1 MTLALSTSSPR
12 VSVCLFESGGC
23 VLGSRESLA
32 QQGAS
37 GTTLELVDEVLR
49 QAGVPLEEVRRFV
62 ADVGPGSFTGTRVA
76 VMLAKVWAHA
86 NGGEAAGVSSFDLI
100 EGEIVAVPT
109 GKSRWLVRGKD
120 ELVFESRE
128 WRADWAT
135 YGSEGQPNS
144 FPSAERAALLRER
157 LRFLKPEVLT
167 PAYGMDPSISRPKKP
182 YGTAGGAP

>member
-1 MTLALSTSSPR
+1 
-12 VSVCLFESGGC
+12 
-23 VLGSRESLA
+23 
-32 QQGAS
+32 
-37 GTTLELVDEVLR
+37 
-49 QAGVPLEEVRRFV
+49 
-62 ADVGPGSFTGTRVA
+62 
-76 VMLAKVWAHA
+76 MLAKVWAHA

-144 FPSAERAALLRER
+144 FPSAERAALLSER

-167 PAYGMDPSISRPKKP
+167 PAYGMEPSISRPKKP